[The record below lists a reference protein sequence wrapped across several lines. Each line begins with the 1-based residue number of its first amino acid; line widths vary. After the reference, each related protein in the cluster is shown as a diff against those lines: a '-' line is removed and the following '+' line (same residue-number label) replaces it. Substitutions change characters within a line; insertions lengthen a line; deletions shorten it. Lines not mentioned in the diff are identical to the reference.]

1 MVKSFKK
8 KIQRLLNPSK
18 KVQIRTIFKTTSL
31 AMFATT
37 KDPVPTLSKSNVVYQ
52 VSCPGCGKK
61 YIGKTE
67 RTLHERSKEH
77 AWNDV
82 ESPLRNHLPNCTHF
96 NHLHGLL
103 SMNDQLFD
111 DDIGSESID
120 SSSLREFSIES
131 VRQSIQ
137 VLDMDS
143 NWNRLL
149 FKESLAIERNNPDL
163 NRGLK
168 ASRQLQL
175 FR

>member
-1 MVKSFKK
+1 
-8 KIQRLLNPSK
+8 
-18 KVQIRTIFKTTSL
+18 
-31 AMFATT
+31 
-37 KDPVPTLSKSNVVYQ
+37 
-52 VSCPGCGKK
+52 
-61 YIGKTE
+61 
-67 RTLHERSKEH
+67 
-77 AWNDV
+77 
-82 ESPLRNHLPNCTHF
+82 
-96 NHLHGLL
+96 
-103 SMNDQLFD
+103 MNDQLFD

-137 VLDMDS
+137 VLEMDS

-163 NRGLK
+163 NSGLK